1 MRVQVDTYNYAELM
15 IIDFSS
21 IIYTAGLTPDQRL
34 SSEMTKSRSFSEVFI
49 LQEKVSVHYYRS
61 NYLLDKMVE

>member
-21 IIYTAGLTPDQRL
+21 IIYTAGLTPDQRM
-34 SSEMTKSRSFSEVFI
+34 SSEMTTSRRFSFHVRGIYFAGKGFRP
-49 LQEKVSVHYYRS
+49 LLSVKLS
-61 NYLLDKMVE
+61 SQ

>member
-34 SSEMTKSRSFSEVFI
+34 SSEMTSRSFSFHVRNLYFEGKCFRP
-49 LQEKVSVHYYRS
+49 LLSVKLSSR
-61 NYLLDKMVE
+61 

>member
-34 SSEMTKSRSFSEVFI
+34 SSEMTKSRSFSFHFRS
-49 LQEKVSVHYYRS
+49 LYFAGKAFRPLLSVKLSSR
-61 NYLLDKMVE
+61 